1 MNPDFT
7 LIWPLSCLKDG
18 DHLSELISLQLNDCE
33 VAQHPLVEALRRCR
47 GPLEPSRD
55 GMAGMARAPGG
66 RRNAHTLDAQA
77 RDLVAFPTSAAKAA
91 VRCPRVRADRSPA
104 DRAAVPPA
112 SAPLRRKRAGAHDG
126 EAQCSTG
133 VTPALG
139 AGHPVDRVHRSSVP
153 GGNPRFSPTISEVK
167 ATDQQRPAQA
177 PHPDGMVSNRLR
189 ADIRVRLVSAGFVWL
204 VQLPAIRFRTRG
216 FLGLPWPDADV
227 LGIGDGADHGLL
239 IDSDIGRRIA
249 WPKQQCSA
257 LLDVVALLDAA
268 PNAANEDVVADQHR
282 QRGIAPKLIAQR
294 QRGDLPFLERCAV
307 THIGRSVR
315 LVLGKA

>member
-1 MNPDFT
+1 MRTAVAFREARRPST
-7 LIWPLSCLKDG
+7 LPAHNREHTSMAAHNHGGAALVAD
-18 DHLSELISLQLNDCE
+18 ERAARISLQLNACE

-55 GMAGMARAPGG
+55 GMAGMARDPGG

-126 EAQCSTG
+126 EAQFSTG

-153 GGNPRFSPTISEVK
+153 GGNPRFSPKISEVK

-177 PHPDGMVSNRLR
+177 PEVHAPTPDQPFRHAHLVYDEPQPEGARTL
-189 ADIRVRLVSAGFVWL
+189 RVRI
-204 VQLPAIRFRTRG
+204 PRTDPEAR
-216 FLGLPWPDADV
+216 
-227 LGIGDGADHGLL
+227 
-239 IDSDIGRRIA
+239 
-249 WPKQQCSA
+249 
-257 LLDVVALLDAA
+257 
-268 PNAANEDVVADQHR
+268 
-282 QRGIAPKLIAQR
+282 
-294 QRGDLPFLERCAV
+294 
-307 THIGRSVR
+307 
-315 LVLGKA
+315 